1 MFFCVNVLEISRTAG
16 LSSLLW
22 QRKTSKNPA
31 SGRNAPDASG
41 VSRFNPKTPV
51 TKERRLLKL
60 EKTLKPRVS
69 EFLRKELMRR

>member
-51 TKERRLLKL
+51 TKERR
-60 EKTLKPRVS
+60 
-69 EFLRKELMRR
+69 F